1 MAVSSRLR
9 SRRDRDAAVPAS
21 FGHHG
26 AVGPAQAGFE
36 RLESKAREC
45 AMQGGDIE
53 MAMRDRVLP
62 RRGDDVDRRVEQIC
76 NLARE
81 FHVADRM
88 AGCQIDDAL
97 AAVPPGQ
104 QDEAID
110 RSEEHTSELQSL

>member
-76 NLARE
+76 NL
-81 FHVADRM
+81 
-88 AGCQIDDAL
+88 
-97 AAVPPGQ
+97 
-104 QDEAID
+104 
-110 RSEEHTSELQSL
+110 RSEEHTSELQSLMRISYAVFCLKKKKTHTT

>member
-1 MAVSSRLR
+1 
-9 SRRDRDAAVPAS
+9 
-21 FGHHG
+21 
-26 AVGPAQAGFE
+26 
-36 RLESKAREC
+36 
-45 AMQGGDIE
+45 MQGGDIE

-97 AAVPPGQ
+97 AAVPQGQ

-110 RSEEHTSELQSL
+110 IIDGNMIARLFPRAKQRYPGVLAGSSEERRVGKECVSTCRSRWSPYH

>member
-1 MAVSSRLR
+1 MAVSARLR

-62 RRGDDVDRRVEQIC
+62 RRGDDVARRVETIS
-76 NLARE
+76 NLALE
-81 FHVADRM
+81 FHDAGQMD
-88 AGCQIDDAL
+88 GCQIADAPTERQEGGVGKDL
-97 AAVPPGQ
+97 TV
-104 QDEAID
+104 
-110 RSEEHTSELQSL
+110 SEK